1 MRTIRIAKPMLPSLM
16 EFFFYATKIW
26 KSRMVSN
33 NGQFHMQL
41 EKDLLHF
48 LEAENVVIYSNGH
61 LALEAAIE
69 AMELSGDVITTP
81 FTFSSTTQAILRKGL
96 KPVFC
101 DISADN
107 YTIDVDK
114 IESLITDKTSAIL
127 PVHVYGNVCDVERI
141 QQIADRHNLKVI
153 YDAAHSFGVKFNNV
167 SVCQFGDA
175 SMLSFHATKVFNT
188 LEGGAVVFR
197 EGILRQKL
205 NALKNF
211 GIDSDGFISSSG
223 GNAKMNELQALIGL
237 LNLKKINV
245 EIKNRRLVY
254 EQYQDGFINYNGI
267 SLVSEQINVKSNY
280 SYYSI
285 LITNEEKSSE
295 ELVIFLN
302 SKRIVAKRYFF
313 PLTSEIGQLQENIN
327 ANQTPIAKYVSD
339 RVVALPI
346 YGDLKRKEVQR
357 VINSV
362 KEYMEL

>member
-1 MRTIRIAKPMLPSLM
+1 MKLIRIAKPQLPNLM
-16 EFFFYATKIW
+16 AFFFYASKIW
-26 KSRMVSN
+26 KSRIVSN
-33 NGQFHMQL
+33 NGHFHTQL
-41 EKDLLHF
+41 ERELSLYF
-48 LEAENVVIYSNGH
+48 ETENVVIYSNGH
-61 LALEAAIE
+61 LALEAAID
-69 AMELSGDVITTP
+69 ALELSGEIITTP

-101 DISADN
+101 DISRNN

-127 PVHVYGNVCDVERI
+127 PVHVYGNVCDVEKI
-141 QQIADRHNLKVI
+141 QQIADKHNLKVI
-153 YDAAHSFGVKFNNV
+153 YDAAHSFGVKYNNV
-167 SVCQFGDA
+167 SICQFGDA

-188 LEGGAVVFR
+188 IEGGAVVFK
-197 EGILRQKL
+197 EDTLIQKL

-211 GIDSDGFISSSG
+211 GIDSNGFISSSG

-237 LNLKKINV
+237 LNLKKIDV
-245 EIKNRRLVY
+245 EIKNRRRVY
-254 EQYQDGFINYNGI
+254 EQYQHAFVNYNGI
-267 SLVSEQINVKSNY
+267 DLVSEQKNVKSNY

-285 LITNEEKSSE
+285 LITNEEKFPE
-295 ELVIFLN
+295 EMLKFLN
-302 SKRIVAKRYFF
+302 SKGIVAKRYFF
-313 PLTSEIGQLQENIN
+313 PLTSEIGQLQENIET
-327 ANQTPIAKYVSD
+327 NQTPIAKYVSD